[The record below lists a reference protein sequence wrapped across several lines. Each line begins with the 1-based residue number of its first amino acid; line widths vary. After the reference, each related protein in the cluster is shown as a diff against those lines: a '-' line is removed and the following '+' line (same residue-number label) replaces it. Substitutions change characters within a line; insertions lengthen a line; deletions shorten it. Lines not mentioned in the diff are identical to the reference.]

1 VRIIIKCPE
10 SDSPLRGRIHLR
22 GLSLRPTSN
31 LLQSGGGPYILNND
45 PLVESPTMMLA
56 LADSTVSDGFG
67 IVHAMVDGL

>member
-31 LLQSGGGPYILNND
+31 LLQSGGGPYIHNNHRK
-45 PLVESPTMMLA
+45 VSCRSHG
-56 LADSTVSDGFG
+56 STGTG
-67 IVHAMVDGL
+67 IIEN